1 VPSRRAQR
9 QSRFG
14 AADASGDDQAV
25 TSGWRK
31 AKLTEIPGS
40 HEVPVPGR
48 ELTPEQEWEAVRQR
62 DPAAAER
69 WREFAERWPDN
80 DRRTHAVRRYLG
92 LTSFGCN
99 AFSASAGNA
108 LIVPH
113 DESAYGQ
120 EELYLVV
127 EGRARF
133 VCGGEQTE
141 LGTGEVLFVTPDV
154 HREAYALETP
164 TTLFLVGGLPGRA
177 YEPPA
182 WSRDAR

>member
-1 VPSRRAQR
+1 MER
-9 QSRFG
+9 
-14 AADASGDDQAV
+14 
-25 TSGWRK
+25 GWQT

-40 HEVPVPGR
+40 HEIPVRGR
-48 ELTPEQEWEAVRQR
+48 ELTPDQEWEAVQQR
-62 DPAAAER
+62 DPAAAQR
-69 WREFAERWPDN
+69 WEEFARRWPDN
-80 DRRTHAVRRYLG
+80 DRTTHAARRYFG

-99 AFSASAGNA
+99 AFSASAGSP

-133 VCGGEQTE
+133 VCDGDEAE
-141 LGTGEVLFVTPDV
+141 LGAGEVLVASPEV
-154 HREAYALETP
+154 HREAYALESP
-164 TTLFLVGGLPGRA
+164 TTLFLVGGLPGRP